1 MALYNK
7 PIQDEILKSYT
18 KEQIR
23 KIYDDKIKELS
34 ENGFYIDLI
43 CKNSHFEDIIKDYDK
58 IYEEYNVSHENN
70 QYMIPSNN
78 YSIEKKYVDENDVTH
93 LFIKVKPDNFTFKYV
108 DFESYFKVFDI
119 TGGVVYLNS
128 FWGIFVENKK
138 LRIYDLIQYDFFRD
152 IWFESRDNIYDGN
165 NKNRVLPLNLANVL
179 SIFLNKYETSGA
191 IFSSFKNMI
200 DANEKMMNH
209 GIKECDSKLSELEE
223 TIVNV
228 KNNKTYTLSYEDVE
242 YTSHNGVNV
251 ELNWLVNIYEG
262 KPNRL
267 IAKVNYNTKNTT
279 LSSWGIMPQLAFCYV
294 NMNISR
300 ISNFSYRS
308 LIEM

>member
-1 MALYNK
+1 MILYDK

-18 KEQIR
+18 KDQIR

-34 ENGFYIDLI
+34 ENGFYIDI
-43 CKNSHFEDIIKDYDK
+43 IWKDSYHEDMIKVIDK

-165 NKNRVLPLNLANVL
+165 NKNLVLPLNLANVL
-179 SIFLNKYETSGA
+179 SIFLNKYKTSGA

-209 GIKECDSKLSELEE
+209 TIKEYDYKLSELEE
-223 TIVNV
+223 SIVNV
-228 KNNKTYTLSYEDVE
+228 KNTKTKTINE
-242 YTSHNGVNV
+242 YTKHI
-251 ELNWLVNIYEG
+251 EHLKTIYKE
-262 KPNRL
+262 
-267 IAKVNYNTKNTT
+267 YET
-279 LSSWGIMPQLAFCYV
+279 
-294 NMNISR
+294 
-300 ISNFSYRS
+300 
-308 LIEM
+308 

>member
-1 MALYNK
+1 MVLYDK

-18 KEQIR
+18 KDQIR
-23 KIYDDKIKELS
+23 RIYDDKIKELS
-34 ENGFYIDLI
+34 ENGFYIDII
-43 CKNSHFEDIIKDYDK
+43 CKNTYHEDMIKVIDK

-165 NKNRVLPLNLANVL
+165 NKNRVLPLNLANVV

-209 GIKECDSKLSELEE
+209 TIKEYDSKLSELEE
-223 TIVNV
+223 SIVNV
-228 KNNKTYTLSYEDVE
+228 KNTITKKINDYTKHIEHLKT
-242 YTSHNGVNV
+242 
-251 ELNWLVNIYEG
+251 IYE
-262 KPNRL
+262 K
-267 IAKVNYNTKNTT
+267 
-279 LSSWGIMPQLAFCYV
+279 
-294 NMNISR
+294 
-300 ISNFSYRS
+300 
-308 LIEM
+308 

>member
-1 MALYNK
+1 MVLYDK

-18 KEQIR
+18 KDQIR
-23 KIYDDKIKELS
+23 RIYDDKIKELS
-34 ENGFYIDLI
+34 ENGFYINII
-43 CKNSHFEDIIKDYDK
+43 CKNSYHEDMIKVIDK

-165 NKNRVLPLNLANVL
+165 NKNRVLPLNLANVV

-209 GIKECDSKLSELEE
+209 TIKEYDSKLSELEE
-223 TIVNV
+223 SIVNV
-228 KNNKTYTLSYEDVE
+228 KNTITKKINDYTKHIEHLKT
-242 YTSHNGVNV
+242 
-251 ELNWLVNIYEG
+251 IY
-262 KPNRL
+262 
-267 IAKVNYNTKNTT
+267 
-279 LSSWGIMPQLAFCYV
+279 
-294 NMNISR
+294 
-300 ISNFSYRS
+300 
-308 LIEM
+308 

>member
-1 MALYNK
+1 MVLYDK
-7 PIQDEILKSYT
+7 PIQNEILKLYT
-18 KEQIR
+18 KDQIR

-34 ENGFYIDLI
+34 ENGFYIDII
-43 CKNSHFEDIIKDYDK
+43 CKNSYHEDMIKVIDK
-58 IYEEYNVSHENN
+58 IYEEYNVSHKNN

-152 IWFESRDNIYDGN
+152 IWFESKYNIYDGN
-165 NKNRVLPLNLANVL
+165 NKNLVLPLNPTNVL

-209 GIKECDSKLSELEE
+209 DIKGYDSKLSELAEF
-223 TIVNV
+223 IVNV
-228 KNNKTYTLSYEDVE
+228 KNTKTKTLNDYTKRIEHLKTIYKE
-242 YTSHNGVNV
+242 Y
-251 ELNWLVNIYEG
+251 
-262 KPNRL
+262 
-267 IAKVNYNTKNTT
+267 
-279 LSSWGIMPQLAFCYV
+279 
-294 NMNISR
+294 
-300 ISNFSYRS
+300 
-308 LIEM
+308 

>member
-93 LFIKVKPDNFTFKYV
+93 LFINVKPDNFTFKYV
-108 DFESYFKVFDI
+108 DFESYSKVFDI

-209 GIKECDSKLSELEE
+209 AIKEYDSKLSELEE

-228 KNNKTYTLSYEDVE
+228 KNNKTKIINDYTKRIEHLKTIYKE
-242 YTSHNGVNV
+242 Y
-251 ELNWLVNIYEG
+251 I
-262 KPNRL
+262 
-267 IAKVNYNTKNTT
+267 I
-279 LSSWGIMPQLAFCYV
+279 
-294 NMNISR
+294 
-300 ISNFSYRS
+300 
-308 LIEM
+308 

>member
-1 MALYNK
+1 MVLYDK
-7 PIQDEILKSYT
+7 PIQNEILKSYT
-18 KEQIR
+18 KDQIR

-34 ENGFYIDLI
+34 ENGFYIDII
-43 CKNSHFEDIIKDYDK
+43 CKDSYHEDMIKVIDK

-78 YSIEKKYVDENDVTH
+78 YSIEKKYVDENDVNH

-165 NKNRVLPLNLANVL
+165 NKNLVLPLNLSNVL

-209 GIKECDSKLSELEE
+209 GIKEYDSKLSELEE
-223 TIVNV
+223 SIVNV
-228 KNNKTYTLSYEDVE
+228 KNTKTKTINDYTKRIEHLKTIYKEYE
-242 YTSHNGVNV
+242 T
-251 ELNWLVNIYEG
+251 
-262 KPNRL
+262 
-267 IAKVNYNTKNTT
+267 
-279 LSSWGIMPQLAFCYV
+279 
-294 NMNISR
+294 
-300 ISNFSYRS
+300 
-308 LIEM
+308 

>member
-1 MALYNK
+1 MVLYDK

-18 KEQIR
+18 KDQIR
-23 KIYDDKIKELS
+23 RIYDDKIKELS
-34 ENGFYIDLI
+34 ENGFYIDII
-43 CKNSHFEDIIKDYDK
+43 CKNSYHEDMIKVIDK

-165 NKNRVLPLNLANVL
+165 NKNRVLPLNLANVV

-209 GIKECDSKLSELEE
+209 TIKEYDSKLSELEE
-223 TIVNV
+223 SIVNV
-228 KNNKTYTLSYEDVE
+228 KNTITKKINDYTKHIEHLKT
-242 YTSHNGVNV
+242 
-251 ELNWLVNIYEG
+251 IYE
-262 KPNRL
+262 K
-267 IAKVNYNTKNTT
+267 
-279 LSSWGIMPQLAFCYV
+279 
-294 NMNISR
+294 
-300 ISNFSYRS
+300 
-308 LIEM
+308 

>member
-1 MALYNK
+1 MVLYDK
-7 PIQDEILKSYT
+7 PIQNEILKSYT
-18 KEQIR
+18 KDQIR

-34 ENGFYIDLI
+34 ENGFYIDII
-43 CKNSHFEDIIKDYDK
+43 CKDSYHEDMIKVIDK

-70 QYMIPSNN
+70 QYKIPSKK
-78 YSIEKKYVDENDVTH
+78 YSIEKKYVDENDLTH

-165 NKNRVLPLNLANVL
+165 NKNLVLPLNLSNVL

-209 GIKECDSKLSELEE
+209 GIKEYDSKLSELEE
-223 TIVNV
+223 SIVNV
-228 KNNKTYTLSYEDVE
+228 KNTKTKTINDYTKRIEHLKTIYNE
-242 YTSHNGVNV
+242 Y
-251 ELNWLVNIYEG
+251 
-262 KPNRL
+262 
-267 IAKVNYNTKNTT
+267 
-279 LSSWGIMPQLAFCYV
+279 
-294 NMNISR
+294 
-300 ISNFSYRS
+300 
-308 LIEM
+308 

>member
-1 MALYNK
+1 MILYDK
-7 PIQDEILKSYT
+7 PIQNEILKSYT
-18 KEQIR
+18 KDQIR

-34 ENGFYIDLI
+34 ENGFYIDII
-43 CKNSHFEDIIKDYDK
+43 CKNTYHEDMIKVIDK

-165 NKNRVLPLNLANVL
+165 NKNRVLPLNLANVV
-179 SIFLNKYETSGA
+179 SIFLSKYETSGA
-191 IFSSFKNMI
+191 ILSSFKNMI

-209 GIKECDSKLSELEE
+209 TIKEYDYKLSELEE
-223 TIVNV
+223 SIVNV
-228 KNNKTYTLSYEDVE
+228 KNT
-242 YTSHNGVNV
+242 
-251 ELNWLVNIYEG
+251 I
-262 KPNRL
+262 
-267 IAKVNYNTKNTT
+267 TKK
-279 LSSWGIMPQLAFCYV
+279 
-294 NMNISR
+294 
-300 ISNFSYRS
+300 
-308 LIEM
+308 